1 MSSIIGRFLN
11 YLLVPVYTRI
21 FLDAEYGV
29 VTELYAYVAFFT
41 VLYTYGME
49 TAYFRFSEKEKNY
62 DTVFS
67 TSFLSIAFSTILL
80 TCVFIFFSGEIA
92 AHLDYPDHPEY
103 ITWFALIL
111 AFDSLTAIPFARIR
125 QKGRPIKFASIRI
138 INILANIGLNMF
150 FLVVCPWIMK
160 HGNPE
165 FAGLIQKIYDPQ
177 IGVGYV
183 FISNLIA
190 SAIMFALTCTEVVK
204 HRISF
209 DGKLWKEMMIYALP
223 LLLVGFAGIVDEMT
237 GRALLKWLLPGTPD
251 ENLAQLGIYGACYKL
266 AMLVSLF
273 TQAFRYAAEPF
284 FFSHAKEKNA
294 PQTFARVT
302 KYFVIIGCLMFL
314 VIMLYIDIAKHFI
327 GENFRSGLKV
337 VPILL
342 WANIALGAYYNL
354 SVWYKLTDKTMTGA
368 FISIAGAVLTIAL
381 NIALIPVLG
390 YVGSA
395 WATLSCYVFMAV
407 VSYALGQRHYPIP
420 YEIGKIM
427 GYCVLALAFYWGSA
441 WLQSFLGFSG
451 LTAYALSLLYLAVF
465 LAVVWKFDFSD
476 KRKAAV

>member
-11 YLLVPVYTRI
+11 YLLVPVYTRV

-49 TAYFRFSEKEKNY
+49 TAFFRFSEKDKRY
-62 DTVFS
+62 DIVFS
-67 TSFLSIAFSTILL
+67 TAFLFIAFTTMLL
-80 TCVFIFFSGEIA
+80 TAVFVFFSEEIA
-92 AHLDYPDHPEY
+92 VKLSYPDHPEY
-103 ITWFALIL
+103 ITWFAMIL
-111 AFDSLTAIPFARIR
+111 AFDTLAAIPFARIR
-125 QKGRPIKFASIRI
+125 QKGQPIKFAAIRI
-138 INILANIGLNMF
+138 ANILVNIGLNLF
-150 FLVVCPWIMK
+150 FLVVCPWVIK
-160 HGNPE
+160 HGSAE
-165 FAGLIQKIYDPQ
+165 FTGVVQKIYDPG

-183 FISNLIA
+183 FISNVIA
-190 SAIMFALTCTEVVK
+190 SAIMFALTCTEVVR

-209 DGKLWKEMMIYALP
+209 DGKLWNEMMIYALP

-237 GRALLKWLLPGTPD
+237 GRALLKWLLPGTTE

-284 FFSHAKEKNA
+284 FFSQAKEANA

-302 KYFVIIGCLMFL
+302 KYFTIIGCIMFL
-314 VIMLYIDIAKHFI
+314 VIMLYIDVFKYFI

-368 FISIAGAVLTIAL
+368 FISVAGAMLTIVL

-395 WATLSCYVFMAV
+395 WATLSCYVFMSL
-407 VSYALGQRHYPIP
+407 VSYALGQRYYPIP
-420 YEIGKIM
+420 YEIGKIT
-427 GYCVLALAFYWGSA
+427 GYCVLALALYWGSA
-441 WLQSFLGFSG
+441 GLQSLLGFSD
-451 LTAYALSLLYLAVF
+451 LTAYAVNLLYLMTF

-476 KRKAAV
+476 RRKAVV